1 MASEGVEISAPPF
14 PLSVPLSEAVPVET
28 VRGTWFDKAVD
39 FRDPQGEVL
48 TKQALALISGVE
60 KRERK
65 RRPFD
70 EMQHRIIVRRVLSN
84 GLRCSYFRDP
94 PLVAYSRRAEA
105 YTNGPRWPSGKAMSR
120 TVDLLA
126 KAGLVESFIGKRQA
140 SSTYRVTEALRG
152 LALATGMTEHRF
164 IHRSQMDSVVRLRQG
179 NASTPRVAF
188 ASTDDTIRWERKL
201 RAYNAFL
208 SQQDIRITLSSEQEA
223 DWVRHW
229 NRKKRLG
236 AVRLR
241 RPELFQTE
249 LYRQFNN
256 GSFEQG
262 GRMYGGWWIDAPR
275 TLRSNITIN
284 GQPTAEL
291 DFSGCAIR
299 MLYHERGLECLGDT
313 YRLDEIA
320 EYEAQAGLPP
330 DHFREGVKAI
340 TQALIND
347 KDGKAP
353 EQINLDDGLS
363 FRPRFKRLEV
373 RKMIENKHVLIA
385 DAFRTGAG
393 LRLQRKDSDLAL
405 AIITELMDRN
415 IVALPI
421 HDSILVCRDRVAGTK
436 ITMGMTYKNMFGFY
450 PVIKLKG

>member
-1 MASEGVEISAPPF
+1 
-14 PLSVPLSEAVPVET
+14 
-28 VRGTWFDKAVD
+28 
-39 FRDPQGEVL
+39 
-48 TKQALALISGVE
+48 
-60 KRERK
+60 
-65 RRPFD
+65 
-70 EMQHRIIVRRVLSN
+70 MQHRMIVRRVLSN
-84 GLRCSYFRDP
+84 GLRCYYFRDP
-94 PLVAYSRRAEA
+94 PFVAYCRGAEA
-105 YTNGPRWPSGKAMSR
+105 YTNGPKWPSGKAMSR

-126 KAGLVESFIGKRQA
+126 KAGLVESFIGKRQV
-140 SSTYRVTEALRG
+140 SSSYRATEALCG
-152 LALATGMTEHRF
+152 IALATGMTGHRF
-164 IHRSQMDSVVRLRQG
+164 IHRSQMDGVVRLRQG
-179 NASTPRVAF
+179 NSSTPRVAF
-188 ASTDDTIRWERKL
+188 AATDDTIRWERQL

-208 SQQDIRITLSSEQEA
+208 SQQDVQITLSPEEA
-223 DWVRHW
+223 AEWVRHW
-229 NRKKRLG
+229 NKKKRQG
-236 AVRLR
+236 AVRLC

-256 GSFEQG
+256 ASFEQG
-262 GRMYGGWWIDAPR
+262 GRMYGGWWIDAPK
-275 TLRSNITIN
+275 TLRSKITIN

-405 AIITELMDRN
+405 DIISELMHRK

-421 HDSILVCRDRVAGTK
+421 HDSFLVGRDRVAETK
-436 ITMGMTYKNMFGFY
+436 ITMAMTYKKMFGFY